1 MQKHLQAMMISA
13 GRKGTITVAEESNS
27 LVLTDS
33 EEGIQQ
39 AERLIAQIDRKPKQ
53 VMIEARIVEINLNN
67 GFDMGV
73 QWEFANQ
80 AVTRDS
86 SGNII
91 GANEIGGITTDA
103 TKSRLQHSFDGGG
116 TNFGAIIPPNG
127 TGVSLP
133 GPTNAA
139 ISFGIVKARSILD
152 VSLAALINQSK
163 AKILS
168 APKVVTINGETAKIQ
183 AVQDIRF
190 RTSTVSNGTVSNDF
204 KTVSA
209 GIILTVTP
217 TINAE
222 DRITLRINPESS
234 FPTQD
239 STEAGPIIRTRTA
252 QTTVVIKD
260 GDTLVIGGL
269 IDDQDTKGV
278 SKVPLLGDIPIIGAF
293 FRSTTTRKVRNE
305 LLVFVTPRIVR
316 D

>member
-1 MQKHLQAMMISA
+1 
-13 GRKGTITVAEESNS
+13 
-27 LVLTDS
+27 
-33 EEGIQQ
+33 
-39 AERLIAQIDRKPKQ
+39 
-53 VMIEARIVEINLNN
+53 MIEARIVEINLNN

-73 QWEFANQ
+73 QWEFGYQNNQFSPNGDLISSKQIGGLTSDEADTRIAHTFNQ
-80 AVTRDS
+80 AGAEVTK
-86 SGNII
+86 
-91 GANEIGGITTDA
+91 GA
-103 TKSRLQHSFDGGG
+103 L
-116 TNFGAIIPPNG
+116 IPPNG
-127 TGVSLP
+127 TGVALP
-133 GPTNAA
+133 GPTGAA
-139 ISFGIVKARSILD
+139 ISFGIVKAEKILNL
-152 VSLAALINQSK
+152 SLSALISQSK

-168 APKVVTINGETAKIQ
+168 APKVVTLNGEMAKIQ

-190 RTSTVSNGTVSNDF
+190 RTSTVSNGVVSSDF

-222 DRITLRINPESS
+222 DRITLKVNPESS

-269 IDDQDTKGV
+269 IDDQDSKGV

-293 FRSTTTRKVRNE
+293 FRSVTTKKTRNE